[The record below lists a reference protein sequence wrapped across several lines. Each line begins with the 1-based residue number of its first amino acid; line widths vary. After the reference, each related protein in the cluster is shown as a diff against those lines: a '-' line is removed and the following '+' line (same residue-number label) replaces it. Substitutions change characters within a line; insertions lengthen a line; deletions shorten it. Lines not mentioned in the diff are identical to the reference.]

1 MYKTVVEMNN
11 KHQKYHRVL
20 VTGGA
25 GFIGS
30 NLCDRL
36 IKEGNDVICLD
47 NYFTGSKDNVR
58 HLLDNDHFEL
68 VRHDL
73 TEPYFAEVDQVYNLA
88 CPASPPFYQY
98 DPIKTMQTSIY
109 GAMNMLGLAK
119 RTGAKI
125 LQSSTSEVY
134 GDPAMHPQEESYWGN
149 INPSE

>member
-1 MYKTVVEMNN
+1 MYKTVVEMNI

-58 HLLDNDHFEL
+58 HLLDNKHFEL
-68 VRHDL
+68 VRHDV
-73 TEPYFAEVDQVYNLA
+73 TEPYYAEVD
-88 CPASPPFYQY
+88 
-98 DPIKTMQTSIY
+98 
-109 GAMNMLGLAK
+109 
-119 RTGAKI
+119 
-125 LQSSTSEVY
+125 
-134 GDPAMHPQEESYWGN
+134 
-149 INPSE
+149 